1 MPRVVTVGVG
11 YINVRTKLTCRD
23 RLLELDSV
31 VYLTKMTMS
40 HLVMKTLINV
50 FLSLLLLSQAGL
62 SLKEEHR

>member
-1 MPRVVTVGVG
+1 MGVG
-11 YINVRTKLTCRD
+11 CISVTTKLTCRD

-62 SLKEEHR
+62 RRNIGEKKN